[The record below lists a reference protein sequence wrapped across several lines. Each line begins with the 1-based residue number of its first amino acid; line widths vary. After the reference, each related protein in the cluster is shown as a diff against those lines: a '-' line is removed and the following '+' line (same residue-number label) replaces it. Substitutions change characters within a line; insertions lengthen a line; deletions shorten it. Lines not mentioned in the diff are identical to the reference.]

1 MVSYYCLFHGRKL
14 YICDI
19 SALIF
24 SIKFPSYY
32 LMFFEKYLGV
42 MTLKSEFAFRDMRET
57 EGLILMHTFSGVQ
70 VRLKALSQR
79 FK

>member
-1 MVSYYCLFHGRKL
+1 
-14 YICDI
+14 
-19 SALIF
+19 
-24 SIKFPSYY
+24 
-32 LMFFEKYLGV
+32 MFFEKYLGV
-42 MTLKSEFAFRDMRET
+42 MTLKSEFALRNMSET